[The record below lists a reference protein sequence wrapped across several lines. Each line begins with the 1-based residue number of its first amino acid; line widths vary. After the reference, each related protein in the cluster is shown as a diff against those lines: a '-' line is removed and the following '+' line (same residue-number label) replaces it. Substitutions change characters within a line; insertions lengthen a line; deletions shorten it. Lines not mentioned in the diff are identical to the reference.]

1 MRASKRE
8 IRVAEVYGN
17 RYEVIERVGDGGM
30 ASVFRGSDTVL
41 RRDVAIKVMHP
52 HLAGRQD
59 ARARFTREAQS
70 IARLKHPNIV
80 DVYDFSVGTEEESYL
95 VTEFVHGETL
105 SAFANAHG
113 PFWPQCAALIGHA
126 MTSALAHAH
135 AAGII
140 HRDIKPDNLMISR
153 DGQLKLMDFGIATA
167 IDMEGMTATG
177 AIVGSP
183 AHMAPEQIEGEDLDA
198 RCDVFACGIVLYF
211 LVTRRLPFTAANPHA
226 LFRLILEGKYE
237 SPMRHNTAVDRQ
249 FEAMIARCLARNRD
263 DRYASATDLQNALSS
278 YLKGFR
284 MSDVATLLPRF
295 LKAPELFQFDLKPAL
310 VENWTAEGRRYAQ
323 TNQLALAI
331 DAFQR
336 ALAIDSGADEA
347 KKGLANLT
355 SRSRRRKKVMRFAA
369 VVVGFA
375 ALATAG
381 YGLMY
386 LPVPE
391 PLKTGPARG
400 VGLDETKIGS
410 PALVQAEPKTVPPS
424 LPVPKAATPTEPVAT
439 EPAQP
444 AVNPANP
451 VQVAAVTDRRA
462 TGRKLASVD
471 WKALNRKGSQAAQTT
486 PPPPVDPPVLVDVQ
500 LSCVPPSAALRFRQE
515 SFNGFAQLQL
525 EPGSY
530 SFVCEWPQ
538 AACPGCDP
546 LLTPFP
552 VYGKDKGN
560 GPKRYKGLRED
571 APGFRDA
578 GK

>member
-1 MRASKRE
+1 M
-8 IRVAEVYGN
+8 AEVYGN

-59 ARARFTREAQS
+59 ARARFTREAQA

-80 DVYDFSVGTEEESYL
+80 DVYDFSVGSDEESYL

-105 SAFANAHG
+105 TAFVNAHG
-113 PFWPQCAALIGHA
+113 PFWPQCAALVGHA
-126 MTSALAHAH
+126 MSSALAHAH

-211 LVTRRLPFTAANPHA
+211 LVTRRLPFSAANAHA

-237 SPMRHNTAVDRQ
+237 SPLRHNTAVDRQ
-249 FEAMIARCLARNRD
+249 FEALISRCLARERA
-263 DRYASATDLQNALSS
+263 DRFASATELQAALGT

-310 VENWTAEGRRYAQ
+310 VDSWTEEGKRFAQ
-323 TNQLALAI
+323 TGQLALAI
-331 DAFQR
+331 DAYQR
-336 ALAIDSGADEA
+336 ALAIDAGAEEA
-347 KKGLANLT
+347 KKGLSNLT
-355 SRSRRRKKVMRFAA
+355 SRSRRRLLLTKIAA
-369 VVVGFA
+369 VTAGGL
-375 ALATAG
+375 ALAAAG
-381 YGLMY
+381 YGLWY
-386 LPVPE
+386 QPKPE

-400 VGLDETKIGS
+400 VD
-410 PALVQAEPKTVPPS
+410 ADLVTGRPRLAQQVEPKTVTLATAA
-424 LPVPKAATPTEPVAT
+424 LPNPATPALPVAT

-444 AVNPANP
+444 AVQPADP
-451 VQVAAVTDRRA
+451 VQIVTAAEKRA
-462 TGRKLASVD
+462 GLRKLGSLD
-471 WKALNRKGSQAAQTT
+471 WKTLAKKTDPPLETT
-486 PPPPVDPPVLVDVQ
+486 PPPPIEPPVLVDVQ
-500 LSCVPPSAALRFRQE
+500 LSCVPPSATLRFRKDTY
-515 SFNGFAQLQL
+515 NGVAPVQL

-530 SFVCEWPQ
+530 SFTCDWPE
-538 AACPGCDP
+538 AACAGCEP
-546 LLTPFP
+546 LVTAFP
-552 VYGKDKGN
+552 VHPSDKRN
-560 GPKRYKGLRED
+560 GRKFVKGRRED
-571 APGFRDA
+571 APGYHD
-578 GK
+578 GLPK